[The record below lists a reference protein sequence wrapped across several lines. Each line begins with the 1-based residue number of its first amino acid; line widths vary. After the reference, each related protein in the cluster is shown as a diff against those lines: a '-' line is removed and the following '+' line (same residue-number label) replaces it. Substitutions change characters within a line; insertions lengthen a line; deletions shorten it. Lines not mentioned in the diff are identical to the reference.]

1 MESIMLAV
9 KYVLF
14 YGMELVVL
22 AVVGI
27 VLFAALYQFIRGQV
41 RILRQGPFPRTEGPR
56 PYLTEHW
63 KNR

>member
-14 YGMELVVL
+14 YGMELIVL

-27 VLFAALYQFIRGQV
+27 VLFAALYQFIRSQV
-41 RILRQGPFPRTEGPR
+41 RILRQGPFRKTEGPH

-63 KNR
+63 KNG